1 MLRPVACSAFS
12 EPSKRSTVS
21 RQNSSMNA
29 A

>member
-1 MLRPVACSAFS
+1 MFRPVACSAFS

-21 RQNSSMNA
+21 RQNASMKA